1 MSRTNRSEIK
11 SRLPRITT
19 NQPSFRLVG
28 HGTSDVGCRRE
39 VNEDS
44 YLILPKNNLWIV
56 ADGMGGHAGGQ
67 YASTMTVET
76 VGKALLRRLLDA
88 ENARRDV
95 GTPIK
100 MAQLISE
107 TIRET
112 CAAVYDRAVVRPE
125 LRGMGSTV
133 TAMLAY
139 DDMAWFGHVGDSR
152 AYLLRDGKIHQ
163 ITEDHSL
170 VQEQVS
176 AGLITPEQAK
186 HSMIRNIITRSIG
199 FERDVRVDVAAVPM
213 KRGDQF
219 VLCSDGL
226 TGHVEDEEIYD
237 IVQQNPRK
245 NVASRLI
252 DLANSR
258 GGEDNSTVILTT
270 VISKRNKSRG
280 HKRRNRPG

>member
-1 MSRTNRSEIK
+1 V
-11 SRLPRITT
+11 T

-28 HGTSDVGCRRE
+28 HGLSDVGCRRE

-76 VGKALLRRLLDA
+76 VGKALLRRLLEA
-88 ENARRDV
+88 EGTRRD
-95 GTPIK
+95 GGSSIK
-100 MAQLISE
+100 MAELISE

-112 CAAVYDRAVVRPE
+112 CAAVYDRAVLRPE

-152 AYLLRDGKIHQ
+152 AYLLRAGQIHQ

-219 VLCSDGL
+219 LLCSDGL
-226 TGHVEDEEIYD
+226 TGHVEDGEIYE
-237 IVQQNPRK
+237 IVREHPRK
-245 NVASRLI
+245 NVSSRLI
-252 DLANSR
+252 ELANSR